1 MITEGLDGRLA
12 GRFVVKHVFSV
23 ADHVQTIH
31 PRRISLRDYEL
42 IVAQP
47 GGNLLRFN
55 PNEENGSANDLL
67 VRLEGNAL
75 LF

>member
-1 MITEGLDGRLA
+1 MITEGFDGQLT

-23 ADHVQTIH
+23 ADCIQTIH
-31 PRRISLRDYEL
+31 SKRISTRDYEL

-67 VRLEGNAL
+67 V
-75 LF
+75 